1 MSRDYR
7 YGHRPK
13 NGFERKSQLPAA
25 PEPRGGLG
33 LKVWLFSGV
42 VFAAMLGG
50 FLIVQHFMVNQTYAD
65 QTAKSEIYTDSKTPP
80 AETVQTLKVEALSTP
95 ANNEVAA
102 PSADESSP
110 SKPRYSFYQG
120 LKETEVVVDAVPLSV
135 ALEDAYYIHAGTFG
149 SEAVARKE
157 QQRLANLGEA
167 VELSV
172 LQSGERTY
180 YRLHVGP
187 FHDRLAMNKRRNAL
201 RRLGVDTLLV
211 KAPKN

>member
-1 MSRDYR
+1 
-7 YGHRPK
+7 
-13 NGFERKSQLPAA
+13 
-25 PEPRGGLG
+25 
-33 LKVWLFSGV
+33 
-42 VFAAMLGG
+42 
-50 FLIVQHFMVNQTYAD
+50 
-65 QTAKSEIYTDSKTPP
+65 
-80 AETVQTLKVEALSTP
+80 
-95 ANNEVAA
+95 
-102 PSADESSP
+102 
-110 SKPRYSFYQG
+110 
-120 LKETEVVVDAVPLSV
+120 VVDAVPLSV

-180 YRLHVGP
+180 YRLRVGP